1 MLSYLLFL
9 FLAKDGVTK
18 VLDVLVK
25 SLSGAV
31 SVRKTVCKMQKKKG
45 EKKPFMQQQRGFF
58 FFFLAF
64 SLFYFPSFLNSFFF
78 SFVYSLA
85 KQLVLVGCTL
95 LIEKRRA

>member
-31 SVRKTVCKMQKKKG
+31 SVRKTVCKKQKKKG

-58 FFFLAF
+58 FFWIGQMKRLAAA
-64 SLFYFPSFLNSFFF
+64 L
-78 SFVYSLA
+78 
-85 KQLVLVGCTL
+85 CRTL
-95 LIEKRRA
+95 TALKKEGKKKEKRNYGILSK

>member
-31 SVRKTVCKMQKKKG
+31 SVRKTVCKKQKKKG

-58 FFFLAF
+58 FFLDRT
-64 SLFYFPSFLNSFFF
+64 NE
-78 SFVYSLA
+78 
-85 KQLVLVGCTL
+85 KVGGCPLPHTHG
-95 LIEKRRA
+95 IKERGEKKREKKLRNIK

>member
-31 SVRKTVCKMQKKKG
+31 SVRKTVCKEEKKRG
-45 EKKPFMQQQRGFF
+45 EKKPFMQVQRGFF
-58 FFFLAF
+58 FFFWIGQMKRLAAA
-64 SLFYFPSFLNSFFF
+64 L
-78 SFVYSLA
+78 
-85 KQLVLVGCTL
+85 CRTL
-95 LIEKRRA
+95 TALKKEGKKKEKRNYGILSK